1 METVLRVENLTKSYK
16 QGDSSIS
23 VLNNLNLSIQEGET
37 VAILGQSGSGKST
50 LLSLLSGLDHA
61 DSGTISIAKKEITN
75 LSEKDLAVYRGE
87 NIGII
92 FQQFHLMNHM
102 TALENVATPLEL
114 AGHKDAF
121 DRAAAELESAGLG
134 HRGDHYP
141 AQMSGGEQQRVSIAR
156 AFINEPEILFAD
168 EPTGNLDDNTGSR
181 IEALLFDLNKEKNT
195 TLVLVTHD
203 LELAGK
209 TSRIIKLR
217 GGKVISDSSQM
228 QAV

>member
-102 TALENVATPLEL
+102 TALENVALPLEIAKIKGANAEAAKALEAVGL
-114 AGHKDAF
+114 A
-121 DRAAAELESAGLG
+121 
-134 HRGDHYP
+134 HRLDHYP
-141 AQMSGGEQQRVSIAR
+141 SELSGGENQRVAIAR
-156 AFINEPEILFAD
+156 AFITNPKVLIAD
-168 EPTGNLDDNTGSR
+168 EPSGNLDQDTGR
-181 IEALLFDLNKEKNT
+181 QVMNILFQQVKNIKMT
-195 TLVLVTHD
+195 MILVTHNED
-203 LELAGK
+203 LA
-209 TSRIIKLR
+209 
-217 GGKVISDSSQM
+217 SQCEHIYRLDKG
-228 QAV
+228 QLNKINRD